1 MKIKHLCGKEG
12 RCALHLY
19 GSVST
24 TPIWRKQMC
33 AWEVIGMCTGFEK
46 HSENPPPSA
55 TQQQAGRHSL
65 HISAILQ
72 EVAASYHGFLNVAY
86 YSVFAVL
93 VHVVV
98 LAEGFQATLSVNYNE
113 SECRH
118 FIIDFSCN
126 IVLKNATFSPCK
138 LVIVSPMEVGYNSA
152 QIYI

>member
-1 MKIKHLCGKEG
+1 
-12 RCALHLY
+12 
-19 GSVST
+19 
-24 TPIWRKQMC
+24 
-33 AWEVIGMCTGFEK
+33 MCTGFEK
-46 HSENPPPSA
+46 HSKNPPSA

-98 LAEGFQATLSVNYNE
+98 LEEGFQATLSVNYNE

-138 LVIVSPMEVGYNSA
+138 LVIVSWKLDTTP
-152 QIYI
+152 